1 MNTSTALDLV
11 TEAQQLH
18 RAIGAFNVV
27 LLEHAEAIVEGAER
41 AGLPVILQISQN
53 AARYHGSFEPIA
65 TASLAIAREA
75 GVPAIV
81 HLDHAE
87 DVALVHAAVEL
98 GVQSVMFDGS
108 ALPYDVNVATTR
120 EVRSSATIAGS
131 SWRRSWARSAAK
143 TACMRPARAPGPTR
157 PPRSSRPRHR
167 CPGRGG
173 GHVARDDRPGR
184 HRRP

>member
-1 MNTSTALDLV
+1 MTTTTALDLV
-11 TEAQQLH
+11 TEARDL
-18 RAIGAFNVV
+18 RRGIGAFNVV

-65 TASLAIAREA
+65 AASLAIARAA

-87 DVALVHAAVEL
+87 DVELVHAAVEL

-108 ALPYDVNVATTR
+108 ALPYDENVATTR
-120 EVRSSATIAGS
+120 AVVDHCHAHGVRVEAELGEVGG
-131 SWRRSWARSAAK
+131 K
-143 TACMRPARAPGPTR
+143 DGVHAPGARTR
-157 PPRSSRPRHR
+157 PDEAAAF
-167 CPGRGG
+167 
-173 GHVARDDRPGR
+173 VA
-184 HRRP
+184 